1 MKLLRNPTARI
12 FRSVLQSRRSGR
24 IWIGAGVALT
34 ALAVLIPNST
44 LPLLTLVSLI
54 GATASG
60 YLAPA
65 KRTILWLG
73 CVALVAAVV
82 VWAGPGELNESSLQ
96 WLAAAIVLIIVT
108 AAVIYYIR
116 KLEERAFEFSWQA
129 EISAEAAELG
139 VFRWDFESDE
149 LHANQKLRELLQLP
163 SGAKVYG
170 KDVFEKVHDQDIDHL
185 REEIDHARKG
195 GRNYRAEFRIK
206 IDGERY
212 RWIAGRGRVIVDP
225 RSGALSL
232 AGVNYDVTDMKE
244 RESLVSKLIDGI
256 GALFS
261 ITTPDGRILELN
273 DFGEVLAGVPRDEW
287 MNAQFWELGMWGRSR
302 ETRTAVREL
311 VKRTMKEG
319 QVTDEA
325 PFWKEDGEKGWALIT
340 VTPIESDMGEPLH
353 LCICAVDISK
363 RKTAEESNTLLVQEL
378 NHRIKNLFSVTNA
391 LISLSARYATTVEDF
406 ADATRKRLFALHAAH
421 NVGAVDLKKRNA
433 DLREILTTTLRPWRT
448 DPQRIFIN
456 GPSLNLDAGAATAWA
471 LIVHELV
478 SNAAKYG
485 ALKEADGKL
494 VIDWRD
500 DEAVLVFEWR
510 EESYRFSSNGDPDD
524 KGFGQ
529 TIVDRLVDGFLGGE
543 IQRSV
548 TDQGVFVKIK
558 IDKETEE

>member
-1 MKLLRNPTARI
+1 M
-12 FRSVLQSRRSGR
+12 
-24 IWIGAGVALT
+24 T

-65 KRTILWLG
+65 KRTVLWLG
-73 CVALVAAVV
+73 CVALIAAVI
-82 VWAGPGELNESSLQ
+82 VWAGPGELNNNGLQ

-139 VFRWDFESDE
+139 VFRWDCDSDD
-149 LHANQKLRELLQLP
+149 LHANQKLRQLLQLP
-163 SGAKVYG
+163 PGAKVYG
-170 KDVFEKVHDQDIDHL
+170 EDVFSKVHEDDIDHL
-185 REEIDHARKG
+185 REELDIACDG
-195 GRNYRAEFRIK
+195 ERNFRAEFRVK
-206 IDGERY
+206 IDGDRY
-212 RWIAGRGRVIVDP
+212 RWIAGRGRAIVDP

-232 AGVNYDVTDMKE
+232 AGVNYDITEMKE

-261 ITTPDGRILELN
+261 ITTPEGRILELN
-273 DFGEVLAGVPRDEW
+273 DFGEALSGVARDEW
-287 MNAQFWELGMWGRSR
+287 MNAQFWELGMWGRSK
-302 ETRTAVREL
+302 ETRNAVRDL
-311 VKRTMKEG
+311 VKRTAAEG
-319 QVTDEA
+319 QVTGEA
-325 PFWKEDGEKGWALIT
+325 PFWKSDGEKGWALLT
-340 VTPIESDMGEPLH
+340 VTPIESDFGEPLH
-353 LCICAVDISK
+353 LCLCAVDISK
-363 RKTAEESNTLLVQEL
+363 RKTAEESNALLVQEL

-406 ADATRKRLFALHAAH
+406 AEATRQRLFALHAAH

-433 DLREILTTTLRPWRT
+433 DLREILETTLRPWRT
-448 DPQRIFIN
+448 DPQRIFID
-456 GPSLNLDAGAATAWA
+456 GASLTLDAGAATAWA

-485 ALKEADGKL
+485 ALKEAGGKL
-494 VIDWRD
+494 TIDWRD
-500 DEAVLVFEWR
+500 GEDALVFEWR
-510 EESYRFSSNGDPDD
+510 EESHQFSSGEASDD

-543 IQRSV
+543 IER
-548 TDQGVFVKIK
+548 TLTGQGVFVKITIEK
-558 IDKETEE
+558 HAEE